1 MSPPRLANGQPS
13 YQDHRSSLQ
22 LPLAKRTSFPSFPD
36 DRGYHAEPGTR
47 RQRPMYSEDETYS
60 GMRPT
65 RSFAQAGP
73 SDYMRPEERGRPR
86 AQPSLEV
93 VDLTSPR
100 RQATNGEWNRYAL
113 LHERSM
119 IDPRGYSRV
128 PIVSRQ
134 QPARQVGG
142 SQYEVIAGEP
152 PRTYMPDSGMY
163 AGRAPPA
170 RDYIPVSDHQPRQHV
185 EFEGARY
192 LRSGV
197 QYGGH
202 NVR

>member
-1 MSPPRLANGQPS
+1 MDSHRTKTTARVSSYPWQSGRPFPLSQMIVAIMPS
-13 YQDHRSSLQ
+13 QA
-22 LPLAKRTSFPSFPD
+22 PGV
-36 DRGYHAEPGTR
+36 RGLCTLK
-47 RQRPMYSEDETYS
+47 
-60 GMRPT
+60 MRPT